1 MFQRQN
7 FVITL
12 TLITV
17 NQNSL
22 VEIGIKIV
30 LVVKKTGPT
39 KQAQSNAILINYHY
53 LLTYFLVSFG
63 FATSKALIT
72 SFETVASLCVAF
84 SALSRAS
91 LKEKKTQILFQE
103 KFKISKT
110 IIIIYCTS

>member
-91 LKEKKTQILFQE
+91 LKEKKH
-103 KFKISKT
+103 KFFFKKSLRFLKQ
-110 IIIIYCTS
+110 